1 MITEGIMMIIVK
13 IMIGINSLILFPSL
27 FVLLFGLLSKN
38 FHVSNDQIDVL
49 IFFLLISFTTV
60 MTLITL
66 YKKSKGSSDLISLYF
81 KRKRV
86 EQEFKINTLEKTLS
100 ENMKN

>member
-1 MITEGIMMIIVK
+1 
-13 IMIGINSLILFPSL
+13 
-27 FVLLFGLLSKN
+27 
-38 FHVSNDQIDVL
+38 
-49 IFFLLISFTTV
+49 